1 VYNANRGENDVN
13 RTTGRVATLS
23 KPRLDEFLQGSS
35 IIATLATLDRRQ
47 RPYLVPVW
55 YEWDGSAIWIISK
68 PRAEYVKNLKR
79 NAHGAVSIATSRL
92 PYVRVFIQGRA
103 QLIETD
109 KDWLSMGFRMAERYL
124 GKKEGRAYI
133 DKTKNWR
140 RLYIKLR
147 PTRILSWDG
156 GVSGHV
162 WGKKYI
168 QTTPGARPG
177 VDLRA
182 ISTPNARSR
191 PDRSSAS
198 G

>member
-1 VYNANRGENDVN
+1 M
-13 RTTGRVATLS
+13 ATLD

-35 IIATLATLDRRQ
+35 IIAILATLDRRQ
-47 RPYLVPVW
+47 RPYLIPVW

-79 NAHGAVSIATSRL
+79 NAYAAVSIATSTL
-92 PYVRVFIQGRA
+92 PYVRVLIQGRA

-109 KDWLSMGFRMAERYL
+109 QDWLPMGFRMAERYL

-133 DKTKNWR
+133 DKTKDWK
-140 RLYIKLR
+140 RLYIKLK

-156 GVSGHV
+156 GASGHA

-168 QTTPGARPG
+168 QRAPRAPSG
-177 VDLRA
+177 V
-182 ISTPNARSR
+182 
-191 PDRSSAS
+191 AS
-198 G
+198 GAVSALGDGSRA

>member
-1 VYNANRGENDVN
+1 M
-13 RTTGRVATLS
+13 ATLD

-35 IIATLATLDRRQ
+35 IIAILATLDRRQ
-47 RPYLVPVW
+47 HPYLIPVW

-79 NAHGAVSIATSRL
+79 NAYAAVSIATSTL
-92 PYVRVFIQGRA
+92 PYVRVLIQGRA

-109 KDWLSMGFRMAERYL
+109 QDWLPMGFRMAERYL

-133 DKTKNWR
+133 DKTKDWK
-140 RLYIKLR
+140 RLYIKLK

-156 GVSGHV
+156 GASGHA

-168 QTTPGARPG
+168 QRAPRAPSG
-177 VDLRA
+177 V
-182 ISTPNARSR
+182 
-191 PDRSSAS
+191 AS
-198 G
+198 GAVSALGDGSRA